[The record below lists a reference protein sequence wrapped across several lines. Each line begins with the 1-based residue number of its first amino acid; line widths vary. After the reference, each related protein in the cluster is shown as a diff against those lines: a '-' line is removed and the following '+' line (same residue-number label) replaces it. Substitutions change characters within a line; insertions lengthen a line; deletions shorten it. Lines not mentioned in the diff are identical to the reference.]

1 MPDRDMLFREA
12 IGLATAEE
20 MRRDETVF
28 LMGEDVGASGGIFKC
43 CEGLFEEFGA
53 ERVIDTPIAEA
64 GYIGLGV
71 GAAMTGMRPLCE
83 LMFGDF
89 SLLTMDQ
96 IVNQAAKIRYMSGG
110 QCKVPLTIR
119 LSMGAGRSSA
129 AQHSQSLHAL
139 FAHIPGLKVAIP
151 ATPRDAKG
159 LLKTA
164 IRDDN
169 PVLFFEDKMMYNDS
183 GPVPAEDD
191 FLIPFGEAE
200 IKREGTDLTLVATS
214 SMVGVALA
222 AAEDLAAQG
231 LEAEVVDPRTLVPL
245 DKETLLAS
253 VRKTGYAV
261 VIDEGVERYGTTAEL
276 ASILNAEAFDW
287 LDAPVLR
294 IGAADVPIPFQPYP
308 RDADHSQPRAHRR
321 DRPLPARLGFCRA
334 RLAWSRALRAGLA
347 RPSSASLPL
356 KATTWWS
363 TTTPVRS
370 APPRLPL
377 PFAPSTPSKP

>member
-1 MPDRDMLFREA
+1 MHDRQMLFREA
-12 IGLATAEE
+12 ISLATAEE
-20 MRRDETVF
+20 MRRDDTIFV
-28 LMGEDVGASGGIFKC
+28 MGEDVGASGGIFKC
-43 CEGLFEEFGA
+43 CEGLFEEFGS

-71 GAAMTGMRPLCE
+71 GAAMTGMRPLAE

-110 QCKVPLTIR
+110 QCKVPLPIR

-139 FAHIPGLKVAIP
+139 FAHIPGLKVALP
-151 ATPRDAKG
+151 STPRDAKG

-183 GPVPAEDD
+183 GAVPEEDD

-200 IKREGTDLTLVATS
+200 IKRPGDDLTIVATS
-214 SMVGVALA
+214 SMVIAALE
-222 AAEDLAAQG
+222 AAEQLAAQG
-231 LEAEVVDPRTLVPL
+231 LEAEVIDPRTLVPL

-253 VRKTGYAV
+253 LRKTGYALV
-261 VIDEGVERYGTTAEL
+261 VDEGVERYGASAEL
-276 ASILNAEAFDW
+276 AAILNAEAFDY

-294 IGAADVPIPFQPYP
+294 IGAAAVPIPFSPPLELRTIPNVEQIVETVL
-308 RDADHSQPRAHRR
+308 SQRR
-321 DRPLPARLGFCRA
+321 
-334 RLAWSRALRAGLA
+334 
-347 RPSSASLPL
+347 
-356 KATTWWS
+356 
-363 TTTPVRS
+363 
-370 APPRLPL
+370 
-377 PFAPSTPSKP
+377 

>member
-1 MPDRDMLFREA
+1 MPDREMLFREA
-12 IGLATAEE
+12 LGLATAEE
-20 MRRDETVF
+20 MRRDESVF
-28 LMGEDVGASGGIFKC
+28 IMGEDVGASGGIFKC

-53 ERVIDTPIAEA
+53 DRVIDTPIAEA

-71 GAAMTGMRPLCE
+71 GAAMTGMRPIAE

-129 AQHSQSLHAL
+129 AQHSQSLHSL
-139 FAHIPGLKVAIP
+139 FAHIPGLKVAVP
-151 ATPRDAKG
+151 SNPRNAKG

-183 GPVPAEDD
+183 GLVPEEED
-191 FLIPFGEAE
+191 FVIPFGEASIE
-200 IKREGTDLTLVATS
+200 REGDDLTIVATS
-214 SMVGVALA
+214 SMVSAALG
-222 AAEDLAAQG
+222 AAEKLADQG
-231 LEAEVVDPRTLVPL
+231 LNAEVVDPRTLVPL

-261 VIDEGVERYGTTAEL
+261 VVDEGVERFGATAEL
-276 ASILNAEAFDW
+276 ASQLNAEAFDW

-294 IGAADVPIPFQPYP
+294 IGAADVPIPFSPTLELP
-308 RDADHSQPRAHRR
+308 TIPNEERIIEVVLSQR
-321 DRPLPARLGFCRA
+321 G
-334 RLAWSRALRAGLA
+334 
-347 RPSSASLPL
+347 
-356 KATTWWS
+356 
-363 TTTPVRS
+363 
-370 APPRLPL
+370 
-377 PFAPSTPSKP
+377 

>member
-1 MPDRDMLFREA
+1 MHDRQMLFREA
-12 IGLATAEE
+12 ISLATAEE
-20 MRRDETVF
+20 MRRDDTIFV
-28 LMGEDVGASGGIFKC
+28 MGEDVGASGGIFKC
-43 CEGLFEEFGA
+43 CEGLFEEFGS

-71 GAAMTGMRPLCE
+71 GAAMTGMRPLAE

-119 LSMGAGRSSA
+119 MSMGAGRSSA

-139 FAHIPGLKVAIP
+139 FAHIPGLKVALP
-151 ATPRDAKG
+151 STPRDAKG

-183 GPVPAEDD
+183 GAVPEEDD

-200 IKREGTDLTLVATS
+200 IKRPGDDLTIVATS
-214 SMVGVALA
+214 SMVIAALE
-222 AAEDLAAQG
+222 AAEQLAAQG
-231 LEAEVVDPRTLVPL
+231 LEAEVIDPRTLVPL

-253 VRKTGYAV
+253 LRKTGYALV
-261 VIDEGVERYGTTAEL
+261 VDEGVERYGASAEL
-276 ASILNAEAFDW
+276 AAILNAEAFDY

-294 IGAADVPIPFQPYP
+294 IGAAAVPIPFSPPLELRTIPNVEQIVETVL
-308 RDADHSQPRAHRR
+308 SQRR
-321 DRPLPARLGFCRA
+321 
-334 RLAWSRALRAGLA
+334 
-347 RPSSASLPL
+347 
-356 KATTWWS
+356 
-363 TTTPVRS
+363 
-370 APPRLPL
+370 
-377 PFAPSTPSKP
+377 

>member
-1 MPDRDMLFREA
+1 MPDREMLFREA

-20 MRRDETVF
+20 MRRDDTVF
-28 LMGEDVGASGGIFKC
+28 VMGEDVGASGGIFKC
-43 CEGLFEEFGA
+43 CEGLFEEFGSQ
-53 ERVIDTPIAEA
+53 RVIDTPIAEA

-71 GAAMTGMRPLCE
+71 GAAMTGMRPLAE

-139 FAHIPGLKVAIP
+139 FAHIPGLKVAVP
-151 ATPRDAKG
+151 STPRDAKG

-183 GPVPAEDD
+183 GAVPEEDD

-200 IKREGTDLTLVATS
+200 IKRPGDDLTIVATS
-214 SMVGVALA
+214 SMVIAALE
-222 AAEDLAAQG
+222 AAEQLAAQG
-231 LEAEVVDPRTLVPL
+231 LEAEVIDPRTLVPL
-245 DKETLLAS
+245 DKETLVGS
-253 VRKTGYAV
+253 VRKTGYALV
-261 VIDEGVERYGTTAEL
+261 VDEGVERYGASAEL
-276 ASILNAEAFDW
+276 AAILNAEAFDY

-294 IGAADVPIPFQPYP
+294 IGAAAVPIPFSPPLELRTIPKVEQIVETVL
-308 RDADHSQPRAHRR
+308 SQRR
-321 DRPLPARLGFCRA
+321 
-334 RLAWSRALRAGLA
+334 
-347 RPSSASLPL
+347 
-356 KATTWWS
+356 
-363 TTTPVRS
+363 
-370 APPRLPL
+370 
-377 PFAPSTPSKP
+377 

>member
-43 CEGLFEEFGA
+43 CEGLFEEFG
-53 ERVIDTPIAEA
+53 EGRVIDTPIAEA

-183 GPVPAEDD
+183 GPVPEADD
-191 FLIPFGEAE
+191 FLIPFGAAE

-294 IGAADVPIPFQPYP
+294 IGAADVPIPFSPTLEMP
-308 RDADHSQPRAHRR
+308 TIPSQERIVETVLSQR
-321 DRPLPARLGFCRA
+321 G
-334 RLAWSRALRAGLA
+334 
-347 RPSSASLPL
+347 
-356 KATTWWS
+356 
-363 TTTPVRS
+363 
-370 APPRLPL
+370 
-377 PFAPSTPSKP
+377 